1 MFYES
6 PKTLEKLISN
16 FSDCLGNFFQKHS
29 IPEFQLRIYPDI
41 ARTHFSV
48 LMEEILQR
56 GKLILKRFPKQLL
69 AIHNVS
75 DHAIP

>member
-6 PKTLEKLISN
+6 PKTLEFIPN
-16 FSDCLGNFFQKHS
+16 FLDCLGNFFQKHS

-48 LMEEILQR
+48 LMEEILQK
-56 GKLILKRFPKQLL
+56 GKLVLKRFPKQT
-69 AIHNVS
+69 ITRNTQCV
-75 DHAIP
+75 